1 MSDKTS
7 AVKHFSF
14 VIVCLTALSVTMQ
27 IAANLVSARTMPVF
41 GHAAPL
47 GVFFFPIVYVIS
59 DVTSDVYG
67 YRVSRWIA
75 WITVIMQL
83 ILVFAIRAIIYYT
96 TPCGEF
102 SETLDGALKMV
113 FSSGA
118 IIMGAGV
125 VGAVLGGWAN
135 DIVFQIFRHKDGE
148 AHFIKRKLWSS
159 AFAEIVDTLVFITV
173 AFKIGFGLP
182 WEPVLWMYGIQFV
195 MKYGVEV
202 LTAPLARWCS
212 KKIRDHEGADVFED
226 RNRFN
231 LFGFEKKVKTP
242 AV

>member
-1 MSDKTS
+1 MNDATS
-7 AVKHFSF
+7 SKKHFSF
-14 VIVCLTALSVTMQ
+14 IIVCLTALSVTMQ
-27 IAANLVSARTMPVF
+27 IAANLVSARTMPVI
-41 GHAAPL
+41 GHQAPL

-75 WITVIMQL
+75 WITVLMQL
-83 ILVFAIRAIIYYT
+83 ILVFAVRAVITFT

-102 SETLDGALKMV
+102 SQTLDGALKMV

-118 IIMGAGV
+118 IIMAAGI

-148 AHFIKRKLWSS
+148 KGFIKRKLWSS
-159 AFAEIVDTLVFITV
+159 AFAEVVDTVVFITV

-202 LTAPLARWCS
+202 LTAPLAMWFSHR
-212 KKIRDHEGADVFED
+212 IREHEGADVFED

-231 LFGFEKKVKTP
+231 IFGFERKVK
-242 AV
+242 AVA